1 MADRRPASWL
11 PFVLVAMSLA
21 AGTMGATMASPLY
34 PLYEHAWGMAHSTTT
49 IIYVVYMVGVM
60 AAFLFLGRL
69 CNSIDPVVVLRIALA
84 MLLCG
89 LVVCATAAGVVALGA
104 GRALIGVASGM
115 ITTAATIGL
124 LQLEP
129 VVARGTEPGRPRH
142 APLVA
147 SMTTM
152 AGFGL
157 GPFVC
162 GLAAQFLP
170 APLVLPYLLVLVPI
184 AAILIGLCFV
194 PTRRAA
200 FTTGGI
206 SLWPRLGFP
215 ARAACPGFI
224 VVSLATFSAYA
235 LFSLLASLA
244 PSFLSTLL
252 PWRGPAISGTA
263 VAAVLFF
270 SAAIQFPAQR
280 LTPRRCLPLALGMMV
295 LGVVL
300 LACAMREGGTV
311 LFVLADVAIG
321 MGHGLA
327 FMSGL
332 VLVNMV
338 ARPEDHAGILA
349 SYFSIAYLGT
359 IVPILAVGY
368 LADAIG
374 LSSAVVI
381 FCLVF
386 AVIGAALLSVSWLF
400 LTPDRLKTG

>member
-34 PLYEHAWGMAHSTTT
+34 PLYERAWGMAHSTTT

-69 CNSIDPVVVLRIALA
+69 CNSVDPVVVLRIALV

-89 LVVCATAAGVVALGA
+89 LVICATAAGVVTLGA
-104 GRALIGVASGM
+104 GRTLIGVASGM

-124 LQLEP
+124 LQVEP
-129 VVARGTEPGRPRH
+129 LVEEPGQPRH

-184 AAILIGLCFV
+184 AAILIGLGFV

-200 FTTGGI
+200 FSAGAI

-215 ARAACPGFI
+215 HRAACPGFF
-224 VVSLATFSAYA
+224 VASLATFSAYA

-263 VAAVLFF
+263 VAAVLFI
-270 SAAIQFPAQR
+270 SATIQFPAQR
-280 LTPRRCLPLALGMMV
+280 LPPRRCLPVALVMIVVGV
-295 LGVVL
+295 LL

-311 LFVLADVAIG
+311 LFVLADASIG
-321 MGHGLA
+321 IGHGLA

-332 VLVNMV
+332 MLVNMV

-374 LSSAVVI
+374 LSLAVVI

-386 AVIGAALLSVSWLF
+386 AVVGILLLGLSWAF
-400 LTPDRLKTG
+400 VTPERLKAS